1 MKSLKIIIPYIY
13 GVTELSFYFLFVYE
27 IYVVLFFKVFMI
39 LINNK

>member
-13 GVTELSFYFLFVYE
+13 GVTELSYFLFVYE